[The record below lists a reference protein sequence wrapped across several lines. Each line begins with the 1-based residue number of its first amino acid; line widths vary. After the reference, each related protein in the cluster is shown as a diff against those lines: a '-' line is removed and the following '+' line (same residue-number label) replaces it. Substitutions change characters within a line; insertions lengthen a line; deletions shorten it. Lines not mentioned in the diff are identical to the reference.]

1 MRRSA
6 QRRTDDTRRLSLDSA
21 IHLRDDPT
29 IANLVLHLDHFPI
42 DLIALTFYI
51 TPIFCYLHLKPL
63 DVADNPY

>member
-29 IANLVLHLDHFPI
+29 IANLVLHLDHSPI
-42 DLIALTFYI
+42 DLIVLT
-51 TPIFCYLHLKPL
+51 
-63 DVADNPY
+63 